1 MMSLMESSLS
11 MRSIDASPLEVSRLG
26 RASPNPVRHLSANYS
41 SSFKSLDDF
50 FFPPISILAAND
62 AHKLFNISDNSFE
75 T

>member
-1 MMSLMESSLS
+1 MASLMESFHSI
-11 MRSIDASPLEVSRLG
+11 RSIQVSPLEVFRLG
-26 RASPNPVRHLSANYS
+26 RASPNPVRHLSVNYS